1 MGGNVDKVK
10 ALIIAAVVCIIASLT
25 AVTCHYQSEATRL
38 QEELT
43 TTQGA
48 LKTASNTIQQMKERN
63 AELSKLDK
71 RYHDEIKAIRSDI
84 ADLRTGID
92 NGTIR
97 LRVNAV
103 PMRTDSNTGTSS
115 RIDGATCEPTAG
127 ATQSYLS
134 LREQLKTKDAQI
146 IGLQDYIKNICLKGS
161 DNHESNR

>member
-1 MGGNVDKVK
+1 MKT
-10 ALIIAAVVCIIASLT
+10 LIIAVVVCIVVGLVAALSH
-25 AVTCHYQSEATRL
+25 CQSVINTM
-38 QEELT
+38 QSELT

-97 LRVNAV
+97 LRVNAIPV
-103 PMRTDSNTGTSS
+103 RVSDSTGTAS
-115 RIDGATCEPTAG
+115 RIDGATCRLTPDAESA
-127 ATQSYLS
+127 YLS

-146 IGLQDYIKNICLKGS
+146 TGLQDYIKTQCLRK
-161 DNHESNR
+161 E

>member
-1 MGGNVDKVK
+1 MDKVK
-10 ALIIAAVVCIIASLT
+10 TLIIAAIVCVVVGLVAALSHC
-25 AVTCHYQSEATRL
+25 QSVINTM
-38 QEELT
+38 QSDLT

-97 LRVNAV
+97 LRVNAIPV
-103 PMRTDSNTGTSS
+103 RLPDTTGTAS
-115 RIDGATCEPTAG
+115 RIDGAACELDAV
-127 ATQSYLS
+127 ARQSYLS
-134 LREQLKTKDAQI
+134 LREQLKEKDAKI
-146 IGLQDYIKNICLKGS
+146 TGLQDYIKTQCIRK
-161 DNHESNR
+161 E

>member
-1 MGGNVDKVK
+1 MKT
-10 ALIIAAVVCIIASLT
+10 LIIAVVVCIIASLT
-25 AVTCHYQSEATRL
+25 AVTCYYQGETARL
-38 QEELT
+38 QEEVAVT
-43 TTQGA
+43 KGA

-97 LRVNAV
+97 LRVNAIPV
-103 PMRTDSNTGTSS
+103 RVSDPTGTASA
-115 RIDGATCEPTAG
+115 IDGAACRLTPDAESA
-127 ATQSYLS
+127 YLS

-146 IGLQDYIKNICLKGS
+146 TGLQDYIKTQCLRK
-161 DNHESNR
+161 E

>member
-1 MGGNVDKVK
+1 MDKIK
-10 ALIIAAVVCIIASLT
+10 ALIIAVVVCIIVGLT
-25 AVTCHYQSEATRL
+25 AALCQTQGTVTRL

-84 ADLRTGID
+84 ADLRAGID
-92 NGTIR
+92 SGAIR
-97 LRVNAV
+97 LHVNAIPV
-103 PMRTDSNTGTSS
+103 RVSDATGTAS
-115 RIDGATCEPTAG
+115 RIDGAACEPTAR

-134 LREQLKTKDAQI
+134 LREQLKEKDAKI
-146 IGLQDYIKNICLKGS
+146 TGLQDYINTQCLRK
-161 DNHESNR
+161 E

>member
-10 ALIIAAVVCIIASLT
+10 ALIIAAIVCVVVGLVAALSHC
-25 AVTCHYQSEATRL
+25 QSVINTM
-38 QEELT
+38 QSELT

-92 NGTIR
+92 NGSIR
-97 LRVNAV
+97 LRVNATPV
-103 PMRTDSNTGTSS
+103 RVSDPTGTATA
-115 RIDGATCEPTAG
+115 IDGATCQLPKSAESA
-127 ATQSYLS
+127 YLS

-146 IGLQDYIKNICLKGS
+146 LGLQGYIKTQCLRK
-161 DNHESNR
+161 E

>member
-1 MGGNVDKVK
+1 MDKIK
-10 ALIIAAVVCIIASLT
+10 ALIIAVIVCIVAGLT
-25 AVTCHYQSEATRL
+25 AALCHYQSTINTL
-38 QEELT
+38 QTELT

-97 LRVNAV
+97 LRVNAIPV
-103 PMRTDSNTGTSS
+103 RVSDPAGTAS
-115 RIDGATCEPTAG
+115 RIDGATCRFTPDAESA
-127 ATQSYLS
+127 YLS
-134 LREQLKTKDAQI
+134 LREQLKEKDAQI
-146 IGLQDYIKNICLKGS
+146 TGLQDYIKTQCLRK
-161 DNHESNR
+161 E

>member
-1 MGGNVDKVK
+1 MDKVK
-10 ALIIAAVVCIIASLT
+10 TLIIAVVVCIIVGLVAALSH
-25 AVTCHYQSEATRL
+25 CQSVINTM
-38 QEELT
+38 QSELT

-48 LKTASNTIQQMKERN
+48 LKTASNTIQQMKDRN

-97 LRVNAV
+97 LRVNAIPV
-103 PMRTDSNTGTSS
+103 RVSDSTGSAS
-115 RIDGATCEPTAG
+115 AIDGAACRLTPDAESA
-127 ATQSYLS
+127 YLS

-146 IGLQDYIKNICLKGS
+146 TGLQDYIKTQCLRK
-161 DNHESNR
+161 E

>member
-1 MGGNVDKVK
+1 MDKVK
-10 ALIIAAVVCIIASLT
+10 TLIIAVVVCIIASLT
-25 AVTCHYQSEATRL
+25 AVTCYYQGETARL
-38 QEELT
+38 QEEVT
-43 TTQGA
+43 VTKGA

-97 LRVNAV
+97 LRVNATPV
-103 PMRTDSNTGTSS
+103 RLSDPTGSAS
-115 RIDGATCEPTAG
+115 AIDGATCRLTPDAESA
-127 ATQSYLS
+127 YLS

-146 IGLQDYIKNICLKGS
+146 TGLQDYIKTQCIRK
-161 DNHESNR
+161 E

>member
-1 MGGNVDKVK
+1 MDKVK
-10 ALIIAAVVCIIASLT
+10 TLIIAAVVCIIAGLT
-25 AVTCHYQSEATRL
+25 AVTCYYHGEAARL
-38 QEELT
+38 QEEVT
-43 TTQGA
+43 VTKGA

-115 RIDGATCEPTAG
+115 RIDGATCEPTAD
-127 ATQSYLS
+127 AKSAYLS
-134 LREQLKTKDAQI
+134 LREQLKIKDAQI
-146 IGLQDYIKNICLKGS
+146 TGLQDYIKTQCLRK
-161 DNHESNR
+161 E

>member
-1 MGGNVDKVK
+1 MEKVK
-10 ALIIAAVVCIIASLT
+10 TVIIAAIVCVVVGLVAALSHC
-25 AVTCHYQSEATRL
+25 QSVINTM
-38 QEELT
+38 QSELT

-84 ADLRTGID
+84 ADLRAGID
-92 NGTIR
+92 SGAIR
-97 LRVNAV
+97 LHVNAIPV
-103 PMRTDSNTGTSS
+103 RVSDATGTAS
-115 RIDGATCEPTAG
+115 RIDGAACEPTAG

-134 LREQLKTKDAQI
+134 IREQLKMKDAQI
-146 IGLQDYIKNICLKGS
+146 VGLQDYIKNICLKGS

>member
-1 MGGNVDKVK
+1 MKT
-10 ALIIAAVVCIIASLT
+10 LIIAAIVCIVVGLVAALSH
-25 AVTCHYQSEATRL
+25 CQSVINTM
-38 QEELT
+38 QSELT

-92 NGTIR
+92 SGAIR
-97 LRVNAV
+97 LHVNAEPV
-103 PMRTDSNTGTSS
+103 RLLDNTGTAS
-115 RIDGATCEPTAG
+115 RIDGATCRLTPDAESA
-127 ATQSYLS
+127 YLS

-146 IGLQDYIKNICLKGS
+146 TGLQDYIKTQCLRK
-161 DNHESNR
+161 E

>member
-10 ALIIAAVVCIIASLT
+10 ALIIAVVVCIIAGLT
-25 AVTCHYQSEATRL
+25 AVTCYYQGEAARL
-38 QEELT
+38 QEEVT
-43 TTQGA
+43 VTQGA

-97 LRVNAV
+97 LRVNATPV
-103 PMRTDSNTGTSS
+103 RVSDPTGSAS
-115 RIDGATCEPTAG
+115 AIDGATCRLTPDAESA
-127 ATQSYLS
+127 YLS
-134 LREQLKTKDAQI
+134 LREQLKEKDAKI
-146 IGLQDYIKNICLKGS
+146 TGLQDYIKTQCIRK
-161 DNHESNR
+161 E

>member
-1 MGGNVDKVK
+1 MGGNVDKIK

-25 AVTCHYQSEATRL
+25 AVTCHYQSEAARL

-84 ADLRTGID
+84 ADLRSGID
-92 NGTIR
+92 SGAIR
-97 LRVNAV
+97 LHVNAV

-115 RIDGATCEPTAG
+115 RIDGATCEPTAD
-127 ATQSYLS
+127 AKSAYLS
-134 LREQLKTKDAQI
+134 LREQLKIKDAQI
-146 IGLQDYIKNICLKGS
+146 TGLQGYIKTQCLRK
-161 DNHESNR
+161 E

>member
-1 MGGNVDKVK
+1 MK

-25 AVTCHYQSEATRL
+25 AVTCHYHSEATRL

-84 ADLRTGID
+84 ADLRIGID

-97 LRVNAV
+97 LRVNAIPV
-103 PMRTDSNTGTSS
+103 RVSDSTGTAST
-115 RIDGATCEPTAG
+115 INGATCELDAS
-127 ATQSYLS
+127 ARQSYLS
-134 LREQLKTKDAQI
+134 IREQLKTKDAQI
-146 IGLQDYIKNICLKGS
+146 IGLQDYIRTQCLRK
-161 DNHESNR
+161 E

>member
-1 MGGNVDKVK
+1 MKT
-10 ALIIAAVVCIIASLT
+10 LIIAVVVCIIAGLT
-25 AVTCHYQSEATRL
+25 AVTCYYQGEAARL
-38 QEELT
+38 QEEVT
-43 TTQGA
+43 VTKGA

-97 LRVNAV
+97 LRINAMPV
-103 PMRTDSNTGTSS
+103 RVSDPAGTV
-115 RIDGATCEPTAG
+115 RAIDGAACRLTPDAESA
-127 ATQSYLS
+127 YLS

-146 IGLQDYIKNICLKGS
+146 IGLQDYIKTQCLRK
-161 DNHESNR
+161 E

>member
-1 MGGNVDKVK
+1 MDKVK
-10 ALIIAAVVCIIASLT
+10 ALIIAAIVCVVVGLVAALSHC
-25 AVTCHYQSEATRL
+25 QSVINTM
-38 QEELT
+38 QSELT

-97 LRVNAV
+97 LRVNATPV
-103 PMRTDSNTGTSS
+103 RVSDPTGTASA
-115 RIDGATCEPTAG
+115 IDGAACRLTPDAESA
-127 ATQSYLS
+127 YLS
-134 LREQLKTKDAQI
+134 LREQLKEKDAKI
-146 IGLQDYIKNICLKGS
+146 TALQGYIKTQCLRK
-161 DNHESNR
+161 E

>member
-1 MGGNVDKVK
+1 MDKVK
-10 ALIIAAVVCIIASLT
+10 TLIIAAIVCVVVGLVAALSHC
-25 AVTCHYQSEATRL
+25 QSVINTM
-38 QEELT
+38 QSELT

-97 LRVNAV
+97 LRVNAIPV
-103 PMRTDSNTGTSS
+103 RVSDSTGTAS

-134 LREQLKTKDAQI
+134 IREQLKTKDAQI
-146 IGLQDYIKNICLKGS
+146 TGLQDYIKTQCLRK
-161 DNHESNR
+161 E

>member
-1 MGGNVDKVK
+1 MDKVK
-10 ALIIAAVVCIIASLT
+10 TLIIAAVVCIVVGLVAALSH
-25 AVTCHYQSEATRL
+25 CQSVINTM
-38 QEELT
+38 QSELT

-97 LRVNAV
+97 LRVNAIPV
-103 PMRTDSNTGTSS
+103 RVSDPAGTASS
-115 RIDGATCEPTAG
+115 IDGASCRLTPDAESA
-127 ATQSYLS
+127 YLS
-134 LREQLKTKDAQI
+134 LREQLKEKDAKI
-146 IGLQDYIKNICLKGS
+146 TALQGYIKTQCLRK
-161 DNHESNR
+161 E

>member
-1 MGGNVDKVK
+1 MDKIK
-10 ALIIAAVVCIIASLT
+10 ALIIAVVVCIIVGLT
-25 AVTCHYQSEATRL
+25 AALCQNQGTVTRL

-92 NGTIR
+92 SGTIR
-97 LRVNAV
+97 LHVNAIPV
-103 PMRTDSNTGTSS
+103 RVSDSTGTAS
-115 RIDGATCEPTAG
+115 RIDGTACRLTPD
-127 ATQSYLS
+127 AESAYLS
-134 LREQLKTKDAQI
+134 LREQLKEKDARI
-146 IGLQDYIKNICLKGS
+146 TGLQDYIKTQCLRK
-161 DNHESNR
+161 E

>member
-1 MGGNVDKVK
+1 MDKIK

-25 AVTCHYQSEATRL
+25 AVTCHYQSEAARL

-84 ADLRTGID
+84 ADLRSGID
-92 NGTIR
+92 SGAIR
-97 LRVNAV
+97 LHVNAV

-115 RIDGATCEPTAG
+115 RIDGATCEPTAD
-127 ATQSYLS
+127 AKSAYLS
-134 LREQLKTKDAQI
+134 LREQLKIKDAQI
-146 IGLQDYIKNICLKGS
+146 TGLQGYIKTQCLRK
-161 DNHESNR
+161 E

>member
-1 MGGNVDKVK
+1 MDKVK
-10 ALIIAAVVCIIASLT
+10 TLIIAVIVCIIAGLT
-25 AVTCHYQSEATRL
+25 AVTCYYQGEAARL
-38 QEELT
+38 QEEVT
-43 TTQGA
+43 ATKGA

-97 LRVNAV
+97 LRVNAIPV
-103 PMRTDSNTGTSS
+103 RVSDPAGSAIA
-115 RIDGATCEPTAG
+115 IDGAACRLTPDAESA
-127 ATQSYLS
+127 YLS

-146 IGLQDYIKNICLKGS
+146 TGLQDYIKTQCLRK
-161 DNHESNR
+161 E

>member
-1 MGGNVDKVK
+1 MKT
-10 ALIIAAVVCIIASLT
+10 LIIAVVVCIIASLT
-25 AVTCHYQSEATRL
+25 AVTCYYQGETARL
-38 QEELT
+38 QEEVT
-43 TTQGA
+43 VTKGA

-97 LRVNAV
+97 LRVNAIPV
-103 PMRTDSNTGTSS
+103 RVSDPTGTASA
-115 RIDGATCEPTAG
+115 IDGAACKLTPDAESA
-127 ATQSYLS
+127 YLS

-146 IGLQDYIKNICLKGS
+146 TGLQDYIKTQCLRK
-161 DNHESNR
+161 E